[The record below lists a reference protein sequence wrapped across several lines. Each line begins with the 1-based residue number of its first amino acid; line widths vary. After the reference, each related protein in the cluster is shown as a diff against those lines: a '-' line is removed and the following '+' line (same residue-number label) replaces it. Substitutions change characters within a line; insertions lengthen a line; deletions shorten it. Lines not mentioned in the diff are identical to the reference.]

1 MSLFQIIAYYHEH
14 FTNDANM
21 RSPLR
26 LSDVCPM
33 FGLEMVRGSAL
44 AAWGGGGG
52 GRELGSGPALLPTA
66 RAGPPLT
73 GVAVCCPVSAP
84 ASSAQAGPF
93 VRVSALASAISDHV
107 VAEPL
112 TEFLLIADSLPSG
125 KYRVRVGV

>member
-52 GRELGSGPALLPTA
+52 AGNWEAGLHFCQLQEQALRSLASRCAAPFL
-66 RAGPPLT
+66 PPLHLRR
-73 GVAVCCPVSAP
+73 
-84 ASSAQAGPF
+84 QA
-93 VRVSALASAISDHV
+93 RSCA
-107 VAEPL
+107 
-112 TEFLLIADSLPSG
+112 
-125 KYRVRVGV
+125 